1 MAEKN
6 TISSSNDLCMEATGT
21 VYVQGVDIIE
31 RLQRVEACMEFI
43 AQRMN
48 LDLSQVDNAIAADK
62 ALRM

>member
-1 MAEKN
+1 
-6 TISSSNDLCMEATGT
+6 MEATGT